1 MPYRVQKIE
10 DFVQQLESGDLKL
23 RVRVLEV
30 LKADIL
36 FYFFDVVLS
45 TCIQMNWVW
54 FECLTRSKIASFHI
68 FVMFSCSMSC
78 TQSELKCT
86 IEALNW
92 SFGPCPRL
100 RIHHLY
106 SYSDALSLSPSFLK
120 SLSEQQGKQQYYRWQ
135 HCIQH

>member
-45 TCIQMNWVW
+45 TCIQMNWV
-54 FECLTRSKIASFHI
+54 
-68 FVMFSCSMSC
+68 
-78 TQSELKCT
+78 
-86 IEALNW
+86 
-92 SFGPCPRL
+92 
-100 RIHHLY
+100 
-106 SYSDALSLSPSFLK
+106 
-120 SLSEQQGKQQYYRWQ
+120 
-135 HCIQH
+135 